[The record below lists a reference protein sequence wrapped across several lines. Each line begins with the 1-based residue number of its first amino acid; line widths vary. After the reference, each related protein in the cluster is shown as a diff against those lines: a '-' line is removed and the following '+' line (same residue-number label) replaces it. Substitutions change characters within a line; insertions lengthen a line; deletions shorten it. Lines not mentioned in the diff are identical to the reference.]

1 MLVIRLNNRYFMLT
15 TRQVL
20 CDVLPYMASL
30 ISKKKGNKLYYYV
43 ESGRVDG
50 KPRIVQ
56 QTYLGTADRLAD
68 LLKERTTPVPVSAT
82 TREFGLPGALWL
94 AARRSGVW
102 DVLKSM
108 WPPEGSGPST
118 AHYLLLALIHRICQP
133 GPKTEVADWYRS
145 TILQSLWGFSAER
158 FRSQDFWDAFDRIQ
172 TEERGGPDEL
182 EQAQLQLLAV
192 WKEKQL
198 VGRRLLAYDTTNFY
212 TWTASTNH
220 RNSLAQR
227 GHNKQGRHN
236 LRQVGLSY
244 VLDGENGISLCH
256 HVYAGNVADAEELP
270 KALERIVKM
279 LDHNQIERSSVT
291 LVFDKGTAALDNTL
305 LLKEVGVGWISALPW
320 NQAPAELRERDI
332 EKLPLCSS
340 DQPGVHAVAERAI
353 VHGEEYLCVLK
364 YSASFASEQLHSI
377 TTSLAKIL
385 QSLRRLS
392 MDLAKPGCRS
402 KEEQIRKK
410 IQRWLLSS
418 QFLEDLIQWKLDS
431 EDGRWHLQFDFN
443 HAAFQRLLTHRLGRT
458 VLLTNR
464 LDWTAEQVVAGYSG
478 QQQVEQV
485 FRGLKDG
492 NWLGW
497 GPMYHWTDHKIR
509 IHAFYC
515 MLGIS
520 LLKYIHKQSQA
531 AWPGL
536 SMEQLLNELRQ
547 IQQFVLLYPPQGE
560 KGPQRAAVVRSKQTF
575 PQQQLAKTLGLD
587 ELGKTRI

>member
-1 MLVIRLNNRYFMLT
+1 
-15 TRQVL
+15 
-20 CDVLPYMASL
+20 MASL

-43 ESGRVDG
+43 VESGRVNG

-68 LLKERTTPVPVSAT
+68 LLKDRTAPVPVSAT

-102 DVLKSM
+102 DVLKSV
-108 WPPEGSGPST
+108 WPAEGPGPST

-133 GPKTEVADWYRS
+133 GPKSEVADWYRS
-145 TILQSLWGFSAER
+145 TILQSLWGFSPER
-158 FRSQDFWDAFDRIQ
+158 FSPQDFWDAFDRIE

-198 VGRRLLAYDTTNFY
+198 VSRRLLAYDTTNFY

-291 LVFDKGTAALDNTL
+291 LFFDKDTAALDNTL
-305 LLKEVGVGWISALPW
+305 LLKESGVGWISALPW
-320 NQAPAELRERDI
+320 NQAPTELREREV

-353 VHGEEYLCVLK
+353 VHGKEYLCVLK
-364 YSASFASEQLHSI
+364 YSSSFASEQLHSV
-377 TTSLAKIL
+377 TTSLTKVL
-385 QSLRRLS
+385 QSMRRLS
-392 MDLAKPGCRS
+392 LDLAKPGCRL
-402 KEEQIRKK
+402 KEDQIRKK
-410 IQRWLLSS
+410 IQRWLLNP
-418 QFLEDLIQWKLDS
+418 FLEDLIRWQLHS
-431 EDGRWHLQFDFN
+431 EAGHWRLQFDFDN
-443 HAAFQRLLTHRLGRT
+443 GAFLKLLANRLGRT
-458 VLLTNR
+458 LLLTNR
-464 LDWTAEQVVAGYSG
+464 MDWSAEQVVAGYSD
-478 QQQVEQV
+478 QQQIEQV

-492 NWLGW
+492 DWLGW
-497 GPMYHWTDHKIR
+497 GPMYHWTDSKIR
-509 IHAFYC
+509 VHAFYC

-520 LLKYIHKQSQA
+520 MLKYIHRQA
-531 AWPGL
+531 QPAWPGL
-536 SMEQLLNELRQ
+536 AMEQLVEELQQ
-547 IQQFVLLYPPQGE
+547 IQQFVLLYPPQRQ
-560 KGPQRAAVVRSKQTF
+560 KGPHRIATVLSKQTLT
-575 PQQQLAKTLGLD
+575 QQALAKTLGLD
-587 ELGKTRI
+587 QLHITQRG